1 MNAMALLYGAG
12 PILIALPLSVLAAW
26 AVWSLLP
33 VPAPVRSL
41 ERVLE
46 EGREEEPSPLQA
58 FARPFRPLAAL
69 LPADPRLAADL
80 RLLQALGRMRGW
92 RPEDLAAARAGLLL
106 AGLSFLVLGP
116 RAIFIALP
124 LAAAGYLFPRNHVAG
139 EAEKIRRQL
148 FRETP
153 DAAETLAFLVSLG
166 LPVDEAL
173 RRMAEGS
180 STFARLLRAGI
191 ASAPPGIPLAA
202 HLADWIRF
210 ARVPALSQMFF
221 RLAEIARRGVG
232 ERTLL
237 ADLAAAAAAAYEAE
251 ILSRAERLDATLTVP
266 VGLFYFLP
274 YLALILLPMA
284 YAFLSSGLFR

>member
-1 MNAMALLYGAG
+1 MSAVSLLYGAG
-12 PILIALPLSVLAAW
+12 PILIALPLSLLASW
-26 AVWSLLP
+26 AVLRLLP
-33 VPAPVRSL
+33 APAPARSL
-41 ERVLE
+41 QRVLE
-46 EGREEEPSPLQA
+46 EEREAEPSPLQA
-58 FARPFRPLAAL
+58 FARPFRGLAAL
-69 LPADPRLAADL
+69 LPADPRLAEDL

-92 RPEDLAAARAGLLL
+92 RPEDLAALRLGLAILLGAAFVILSPVAGLLL
-106 AGLSFLVLGP
+106 GL
-116 RAIFIALP
+116 
-124 LAAAGYLFPRNHVAG
+124 AGYLLPRQQVGG
-139 EAEKIRRQL
+139 EAEKARRQL

-180 STFARLLRAGI
+180 STFARLLRAGVS
-191 ASAPPGIPLAA
+191 AAPPGAVLAV
-202 HLADWIRF
+202 HLAEWIRF

-237 ADLAAAAAAAYEAE
+237 SDLAASAAAAYEAE
-251 ILSRAERLDATLTVP
+251 ILARAERLDAALTVP

-284 YAFLSSGLFR
+284 YAFLASGLFR

>member
-1 MNAMALLYGAG
+1 
-12 PILIALPLSVLAAW
+12 
-26 AVWSLLP
+26 
-33 VPAPVRSL
+33 
-41 ERVLE
+41 VLE
-46 EGREEEPSPLQA
+46 EEREAEPSPLQA

-69 LPADPRLAADL
+69 LPADPRLSEDL

-92 RPEDLAAARAGLLL
+92 RPEDLAALRLGLGILGAAFVILSPVAGLLL
-106 AGLSFLVLGP
+106 GL
-116 RAIFIALP
+116 
-124 LAAAGYLFPRNHVAG
+124 AGYLLPRQQISG
-139 EAEKIRRQL
+139 EAEKARRQL

-180 STFARLLRAGI
+180 STFARLLRAGVS
-191 ASAPPGIPLAA
+191 AAPPGAVLAA
-202 HLADWIRF
+202 HLAEWIRF

-237 ADLAAAAAAAYEAE
+237 SDLAASAAAAYEAE
-251 ILSRAERLDATLTVP
+251 ILARAERLDAALTVP

-284 YAFLSSGLFR
+284 YAFLASGLFR

>member
-1 MNAMALLYGAG
+1 MSAVSLLYGAG
-12 PILIALPLSVLAAW
+12 PILIALPLSLLASW
-26 AVWSLLP
+26 AVLRLLP
-33 VPAPVRSL
+33 APAPARSL

-46 EGREEEPSPLQA
+46 EEREAEPSPLQA
-58 FARPFRPLAAL
+58 FARPFRGLAAL
-69 LPADPRLAADL
+69 LPADPRLSEDL

-92 RPEDLAAARAGLLL
+92 RPEDLAALRLGLAILGAAFLVVSPVAGLLL
-106 AGLSFLVLGP
+106 GL
-116 RAIFIALP
+116 
-124 LAAAGYLFPRNHVAG
+124 AGYLLPRQQVSG
-139 EAEKIRRQL
+139 EAEKARRQL

-180 STFARLLRAGI
+180 STFARLLRAGVS
-191 ASAPPGIPLAA
+191 AAPPGAVLAA
-202 HLADWIRF
+202 HLAEWIRF

-237 ADLAAAAAAAYEAE
+237 ADLAASAAAAYEAE
-251 ILSRAERLDATLTVP
+251 ILARAERLDATLTVP

-284 YAFLSSGLFR
+284 YAFLASGLFR

>member
-1 MNAMALLYGAG
+1 MSAVSMLYGAG
-12 PILIALPLSVLAAW
+12 PILIALPLSLLASW
-26 AVWSLLP
+26 AVLRLLP
-33 VPAPVRSL
+33 APAPARSL

-46 EGREEEPSPLQA
+46 EEREAEPSPLQA

-69 LPADPRLAADL
+69 LPADPRLSEDL

-92 RPEDLAAARAGLLL
+92 RPEDLAALRLGLAILGAAFLVVSPIAGLLL
-106 AGLSFLVLGP
+106 GL
-116 RAIFIALP
+116 
-124 LAAAGYLFPRNHVAG
+124 AGYLLPRQQVSG
-139 EAEKIRRQL
+139 EAEKARRQL

-180 STFARLLRAGI
+180 STFARLLRAGVS
-191 ASAPPGIPLAA
+191 AAPPGAVLAA
-202 HLADWIRF
+202 HLAEWIRF

-237 ADLAAAAAAAYEAE
+237 ADLAASAAAAYEAE
-251 ILSRAERLDATLTVP
+251 ILARAERLDATLTVP

-284 YAFLSSGLFR
+284 YAFLASGLFR

>member
-12 PILIALPLSVLAAW
+12 PILIALPLALLAAW
-26 AVWSLLP
+26 AVWRMLP

-46 EGREEEPSPLQA
+46 EGREEEPSPLRA
-58 FARPFRPLAAL
+58 FARPFRPLASL
-69 LPADPRLAADL
+69 LPADPRLSEDL

-92 RPEDLAAARAGLLL
+92 RPEDLAALRAGLGILGAAFMLISPFAGLLL
-106 AGLSFLVLGP
+106 GL
-116 RAIFIALP
+116 
-124 LAAAGYLFPRNHVAG
+124 AGYLLPRNHVAG

>member
-1 MNAMALLYGAG
+1 MSAADLLYGAG
-12 PILIALPLSVLAAW
+12 PILIALPLSLFAAW

-33 VPAPVRSL
+33 APAPARSL
-41 ERVLE
+41 GRVLE
-46 EGREEEPSPLQA
+46 EEREAEPSPLQA
-58 FARPFRPLAAL
+58 FARPFRGLAAL
-69 LPADPRLAADL
+69 LPADPRLSEDL

-92 RPEDLAAARAGLLL
+92 RPEDLAALRLGLAILGAAFVLVSPIAGLLL
-106 AGLSFLVLGP
+106 GL
-116 RAIFIALP
+116 
-124 LAAAGYLFPRNHVAG
+124 AGYLLPRQQVSG
-139 EAEKIRRQL
+139 EAEKARRQL

-180 STFARLLRAGI
+180 STFARLLRAGVS
-191 ASAPPGIPLAA
+191 AAPPGAVLAA

-221 RLAEIARRGVG
+221 RLSEIARRGVG

-237 ADLAAAAAAAYEAE
+237 SDLAASAAAAYEAE
-251 ILSRAERLDATLTVP
+251 ILARAERLDATLTVP

-284 YAFLSSGLFR
+284 YAFLASGLLR

>member
-1 MNAMALLYGAG
+1 MSPVYLLYGAG
-12 PILIALPLSVLAAW
+12 PILIALPLSLFAAW

-33 VPAPVRSL
+33 APAPARSL

-46 EGREEEPSPLQA
+46 EEREAEPSPLQA

-69 LPADPRLAADL
+69 LPADPRLSEDL

-92 RPEDLAAARAGLLL
+92 RPEDLAALRLGLAILGAAFVILSPVAGLLL
-106 AGLSFLVLGP
+106 GL
-116 RAIFIALP
+116 
-124 LAAAGYLFPRNHVAG
+124 AGYLLPRQQISG
-139 EAEKIRRQL
+139 EAEKVRRQL

-180 STFARLLRAGI
+180 STFARLLRAGVS
-191 ASAPPGIPLAA
+191 AAPPGAVLAA
-202 HLADWIRF
+202 HLAEWIRF

-237 ADLAAAAAAAYEAE
+237 SDLAASAAAAYEAE
-251 ILSRAERLDATLTVP
+251 ILARAERLDAALTVP

-284 YAFLSSGLFR
+284 YAFLASGLFR

>member
-1 MNAMALLYGAG
+1 MSAVHLLYGAG
-12 PILIALPLSVLAAW
+12 PILIALPLSLLASW
-26 AVWSLLP
+26 AVLRLLP
-33 VPAPVRSL
+33 APAPARSL

-46 EGREEEPSPLQA
+46 EEREAEPSPLQA

-69 LPADPRLAADL
+69 LPADPRLSEDL

-92 RPEDLAAARAGLLL
+92 RPEDLAALRLGLGILGAAFLVVSPVAGLLL
-106 AGLSFLVLGP
+106 GL
-116 RAIFIALP
+116 
-124 LAAAGYLFPRNHVAG
+124 AGYLLPRQQVGG
-139 EAEKIRRQL
+139 EAEKARRQL

-180 STFARLLRAGI
+180 STFARLLRAGVS
-191 ASAPPGIPLAA
+191 AAPPGAVLAV

-237 ADLAAAAAAAYEAE
+237 SDLAASAAAAYEAE
-251 ILSRAERLDATLTVP
+251 ILARAERLDATLTVP

-284 YAFLSSGLFR
+284 YAFLASGLFR

>member
-1 MNAMALLYGAG
+1 MSAFYLLYGAG
-12 PILIALPLSVLAAW
+12 PILIALPLSLLASW

-33 VPAPVRSL
+33 APAPARSL
-41 ERVLE
+41 GRVLE
-46 EGREEEPSPLQA
+46 EEREAEPSPLQA

-69 LPADPRLAADL
+69 LPADPRLSEDL

-92 RPEDLAAARAGLLL
+92 RPEDLAALRLGLAILGAAFVILSPVAGLLL
-106 AGLSFLVLGP
+106 GL
-116 RAIFIALP
+116 
-124 LAAAGYLFPRNHVAG
+124 AGYLLPRQQISG
-139 EAEKIRRQL
+139 EAEKVRRQL

-180 STFARLLRAGI
+180 STFARLLRAGVS
-191 ASAPPGIPLAA
+191 AAPPGAVLAA
-202 HLADWIRF
+202 HLAEWIRF

-237 ADLAAAAAAAYEAE
+237 SDLAASAAAAYEAE
-251 ILSRAERLDATLTVP
+251 ILARAERLDAALTVP

-284 YAFLSSGLFR
+284 YAFLASGLFR

>member
-1 MNAMALLYGAG
+1 MSAVYLLYGAG
-12 PILIALPLSVLAAW
+12 PILIALPLSLLASW
-26 AVWSLLP
+26 AVLRLLP
-33 VPAPVRSL
+33 APAPARSL

-46 EGREEEPSPLQA
+46 EEREAEPSPLQA
-58 FARPFRPLAAL
+58 FARPFRGLAAL
-69 LPADPRLAADL
+69 LPADPRLSEDL

-92 RPEDLAAARAGLLL
+92 RPEDLAALRLGLAILGAAFLILSPVAGLLL
-106 AGLSFLVLGP
+106 GL
-116 RAIFIALP
+116 
-124 LAAAGYLFPRNHVAG
+124 AGYLLPRQQVSG
-139 EAEKIRRQL
+139 EAEKARRQL

-180 STFARLLRAGI
+180 STFARLLRAGVS
-191 ASAPPGIPLAA
+191 AAPPGAVLAA
-202 HLADWIRF
+202 HLAEWIRF

-237 ADLAAAAAAAYEAE
+237 ADLAASAAAAYEAE
-251 ILSRAERLDATLTVP
+251 ILARAERLDAALTVP

-274 YLALILLPMA
+274 YLALILMPMA
-284 YAFLSSGLFR
+284 YAFLASGLFR